1 MRMQSRTYKSLLIEG
16 RRWAHA
22 VGCGQEPLIGMAPGQ
37 FARLLIE
44 AVRLHY
50 FAFGAGAALAGSAAV
65 PEISGSARVALA
77 AFVAGG
83 GWGVGQL
90 INDLLDR
97 DTDAVN
103 APERPLAD
111 GRLPAGPVIAV
122 ALLSGLVLL
131 GALLAIHP
139 AAWMLAPAAVVL
151 LVGYNKAKGL
161 PLVGNIVHGGI
172 AATAGGLGVLGALP
186 GGGDSL
192 LAALEGLGAA
202 LPMLAAILT
211 IDAWF
216 ILANYEKDRP
226 GDRAAGYRTLPLLIG
241 VRASALVRAAVV
253 MALAAL
259 IAGFHLAPSL
269 PGKVALCIAAALG
282 LLSVVP
288 PLRSGTDEAALRAYR
303 LAVHASFI
311 AMLGLAAPLLG
322 GLGLAIT
329 TIGSLALMEAV
340 FRRTRHP

>member
-1 MRMQSRTYKSLLIEG
+1 MQSRSYKSLLIEG
-16 RRWAHA
+16 RRWIHA
-22 VGCGQEPLIGMAPGQ
+22 VRRGQEPLIGMPLAR
-37 FARLLIE
+37 FAGLIIE

-65 PEISGSARVALA
+65 PSTSGSVRVALA

-103 APERPLAD
+103 APGRPLAD
-111 GRLPAGPVIAV
+111 GRLPAGPTIAV
-122 ALLSGLVLL
+122 ALLSGLVLIA
-131 GALLAIHP
+131 ALLAVHP

-161 PLVGNIVHGGI
+161 PLLGNLVHGGI
-172 AATAGGLGVLGALP
+172 AAVAGGMGVLGALP
-186 GGGDSL
+186 KGADPSL
-192 LAALEGLGAA
+192 EALEALSGA

-216 ILANYEKDRP
+216 ILANYEKDRI

-241 VRASALVRAAVV
+241 VRASALIRAAVV
-253 MALAAL
+253 LALAAGV
-259 IAGFHLAPSL
+259 AGFHLAPSW
-269 PGKVALCIAAALG
+269 PGKVALSMAAGLG
-282 LLSVVP
+282 LLSVIP
-288 PLRSGTDEAALRAYR
+288 SLRSGTDEAALRGYR

-322 GLGLAIT
+322 GIGLLLT
-329 TIGSLALMEAV
+329 TLGSLALMEAV
-340 FRRTRHP
+340 FLRTRHP

>member
-1 MRMQSRTYKSLLIEG
+1 
-16 RRWAHA
+16 
-22 VGCGQEPLIGMAPGQ
+22 V
-37 FARLLIE
+37 
-44 AVRLHY
+44 
-50 FAFGAGAALAGSAAV
+50 
-65 PEISGSARVALA
+65 LA

-122 ALLSGLVLL
+122 ALISGLVLL
-131 GALLAIHP
+131 AALLVIHP
-139 AAWMLAPAAVVL
+139 AAWTLAPAAVVL

-172 AATAGGLGVLGALP
+172 AAVAGGLGVLGVLP
-186 GGGDSL
+186 RGAD
-192 LAALEGLGAA
+192 AMPMALEGLATA
-202 LPMLAAILT
+202 LPMLGVVLT

-216 ILANYEKDRP
+216 ILANYEKDRL

-241 VRASALVRAAVV
+241 VRASALLRAVV
-253 MALAAL
+253 VLALAAG
-259 IAGFHLAPSL
+259 IAEFQLAPTL
-269 PGKVALCIAAALG
+269 PGQVALLAAAALG
-282 LLSVVP
+282 LISVIP
-288 PLRSGTDEAALRAYR
+288 SLRSGTDEAALRAYR
-303 LAVHASFI
+303 LAVPASFI

-322 GLGLAIT
+322 GIGLVLVT
-329 TIGSLALMEAV
+329 GGSLALMEAM
-340 FRRTRHP
+340 FLRTRHP

>member
-1 MRMQSRTYKSLLIEG
+1 MQSRSYKSLLIEG
-16 RRWAHA
+16 RRWIHA
-22 VGCGQEPLIGMAPGQ
+22 VGRGHEPLIGMPLGR
-37 FARLLIE
+37 FAGLIIE

-50 FAFGAGAALAGSAAV
+50 FAFGAGAALAGSAVV
-65 PEISGSARVALA
+65 PSASGSVRVALA

-103 APERPLAD
+103 APGRPLAD
-111 GRLPAGPVIAV
+111 GRLPAGPTIAV
-122 ALLSGLVLL
+122 ALISGLVLIA
-131 GALLAIHP
+131 ALLAVHP

-161 PLVGNIVHGGI
+161 PLVGNLVHGGI
-172 AATAGGLGVLGALP
+172 AAVAGGIGVLGTLP
-186 GGGDSL
+186 KGAEPML
-192 LAALEGLGAA
+192 EALEGLGGA

-216 ILANYEKDRP
+216 ILANYEKDRL

-241 VRASALVRAAVV
+241 VRASALIRAAVV
-253 MALAAL
+253 LALAAGV
-259 IAGFHLAPSL
+259 AGFHLAPSW
-269 PGKVALCIAAALG
+269 PGKVALSIGAGLG
-282 LLSVVP
+282 LLSVIP
-288 PLRSGTDEAALRAYR
+288 SLRFGTDEAALRGYR

-322 GLGLAIT
+322 GIGLILT
-329 TIGSLALMEAV
+329 TLGSLALMEAV
-340 FRRTRHP
+340 FLRTRHP

>member
-1 MRMQSRTYKSLLIEG
+1 MLSRSYKSLLIEW
-16 RRWAHA
+16 RRWIDA
-22 VGCGQEPLIGMAPGQ
+22 VRRGHEPLMGMPLGR
-37 FARLLIE
+37 FVGLIIE

-50 FAFGAGAALAGSAAV
+50 FAFGAGAALAGSAVV
-65 PEISGSARVALA
+65 PSASGSVRVALA

-103 APERPLAD
+103 APGRPLAD
-111 GRLPAGPVIAV
+111 GRLPAGPTIAV
-122 ALLSGLVLL
+122 ALISGLVLIA
-131 GALLAIHP
+131 ALLAVHP
-139 AAWMLAPAAVVL
+139 AAWMLAPAAVIL
-151 LVGYNKAKGL
+151 LVGYNKAKSW
-161 PLVGNIVHGGI
+161 PLLGNLVHGGI
-172 AATAGGLGVLGALP
+172 AAVAGGLGVLGALP
-186 GGGDSL
+186 KGADATL
-192 LAALEGLGAA
+192 EALRGLESA

-216 ILANYEKDRP
+216 ILANYEKDGV

-241 VRASALVRAAVV
+241 VRASALIRAAVV
-253 MALAAL
+253 LALAAGV
-259 IAGFHLAPSL
+259 AGFHLAPSW
-269 PGKVALCIAAALG
+269 PGKVALSIAAGLG

-288 PLRSGTDEAALRAYR
+288 SLRSGTDEAALRGYR

-322 GLGLAIT
+322 GIGLLLT
-329 TIGSLALMEAV
+329 TLGSLALMEAV
-340 FRRTRHP
+340 FLRTRHP

>member
-1 MRMQSRTYKSLLIEG
+1 MQSRSYKSLLTEG
-16 RRWAHA
+16 RRWIQD
-22 VGCGQEPLIGMAPGQ
+22 VGRGRQPLIGMPPGQ
-37 FARLLIE
+37 FARLIIE

-65 PEISGSARVALA
+65 PTASGSLRVALA

-103 APERPLAD
+103 APGRPLAD
-111 GRLPAGPVIAV
+111 GRLPAGPVMAV
-122 ALLSGLVLL
+122 TLFSGLVLL

-161 PLVGNIVHGGI
+161 PVLGNIVHGGI

-186 GGGDSL
+186 PGDDSM
-192 LAALEGLGAA
+192 LAALEGLGEA

-226 GDRAAGYRTLPLLIG
+226 GDRAAGYRTLPMLIG

-253 MALAAL
+253 MALAL
-259 IAGFHLAPSL
+259 GIAGFHLAPGLS
-269 PGKVALCIAAALG
+269 GKVALGIAAALG
-282 LLSVVP
+282 LLSVIP
-288 PLRSGTDEAALRAYR
+288 SLRLGTDEAALRAYR

-311 AMLGLAAPLLG
+311 AMLGLAAPVLG
-322 GLGLAIT
+322 SLGLVIA
-329 TIGSLALMEAV
+329 TIGSLALMEAM
-340 FRRTRHP
+340 FLRTRHP

>member
-1 MRMQSRTYKSLLIEG
+1 MESRSYKSLITEG
-16 RRWAHA
+16 RRWFHD
-22 VGCGQEPLIGMAPGQ
+22 VGRGQEPLIGMPPVQ

-65 PEISGSARVALA
+65 PAASGSVRVALA

-103 APERPLAD
+103 APGRPLAD

-122 ALLSGLVLL
+122 ALLWGLGLL

-139 AAWMLAPAAVVL
+139 SAWMLAPAAVVL
-151 LVGYNKAKGL
+151 LVGYNKAKSL
-161 PLVGNIVHGGI
+161 PLLGNLVHGGI

-186 GGGDSL
+186 RENGSTL
-192 LAALEGLGAA
+192 TALEELGTA
-202 LPMLAAILT
+202 LPMLVAILT

-241 VRASALVRAAVV
+241 VRASSLVRAATV
-253 MALAAL
+253 MGLAAG
-259 IAGFHLAPSL
+259 IARFHLAPGL
-269 PGKVALCIAAALG
+269 AGQVALCLAAALG
-282 LLSVVP
+282 LLSVLS
-288 PLRSGTDEAALRAYR
+288 PLRSGTDEAALGAYR

-322 GLGLAIT
+322 GIGLVIAT
-329 TIGSLALMEAV
+329 VGSLALMESV
-340 FRRTRHP
+340 FWRTRHP

>member
-1 MRMQSRTYKSLLIEG
+1 MQSRSYKSLLTEG
-16 RRWAHA
+16 RRWIQG
-22 VGCGQEPLIGMAPGQ
+22 VGRGQEPLIGMPLGR
-37 FARLLIE
+37 FARLILE

-65 PEISGSARVALA
+65 PAASGSIRVALA

-103 APERPLAD
+103 APERPLAN
-111 GRLPAGPVIAV
+111 GQLPAGPVIAV

-139 AAWMLAPAAVVL
+139 AAWMLAPAAVLL
-151 LVGYNKAKGL
+151 LVGYNKAKGM
-161 PLVGNIVHGGI
+161 PLLGNIVHGGI
-172 AATAGGLGVLGALP
+172 SAVAGGLGVLGALP
-186 GGGDSL
+186 PGDTST
-192 LAALEGLGAA
+192 LAALEGLGGA

-253 MALAAL
+253 LALAAG
-259 IAGFHLAPSL
+259 IAGFHLAPDIS
-269 PGKVALCIAAALG
+269 GQVALGIAAALG
-282 LLSVVP
+282 LLSVLS
-288 PLRSGTDEAALRAYR
+288 PLRFGTDEAALRAYR

-322 GLGLAIT
+322 GIGLAIA
-329 TIGSLALMEAV
+329 TISSLALMEAV
-340 FRRTRHP
+340 FLRTRHP